1 MLQASN
7 VKLQYKNQFTNI
19 NIYNLKKKKKP
30 TLYSALSKWS

>member
-19 NIYNLKKKKKP
+19 NIYNLKKKKAYII
-30 TLYSALSKWS
+30 LGLV